1 MQHARGPRAEFGL
14 TISELTA
21 MQAKKITDQ
30 QSEKQRMTSYRFDRR
45 ANQETGKAQQMGGR
59 GSAIAVQN
67 ALRGTATR
75 RDVG

>member
-1 MQHARGPRAEFGL
+1 
-14 TISELTA
+14 